1 MYHFKAKD
9 SEIKKSSLCLEDIS
23 VDFSANTIKK
33 VGLNRC
39 VHDIFVDYRAFDTS
53 NVINIHKYLMKAN
66 IWVNF
71 KKIIRLLTGLV
82 NGSNHTKY
90 VFLTN
95 QKCTVQR
102 TVIVLH
108 SNKYTQ
114 GLHYY
119 TFSVNLDICVGSCNI
134 LNDLSN
140 KVCVPNKTEDSN
152 LSVFNIIT
160 EKNESKTLT
169 KHISCECKG
178 KFDDKKWN
186 SNQKWNNDKCRSGC
200 KKHICEKVYIWNPAT
215 CSCKL
220 LTIHWL
226 HVTKL

>member
-178 KFDDKKWN
+178 KFDDKK
-186 SNQKWNNDKCRSGC
+186 
-200 KKHICEKVYIWNPAT
+200 
-215 CSCKL
+215 
-220 LTIHWL
+220 
-226 HVTKL
+226 

>member
-1 MYHFKAKD
+1 MYNFKTKD
-9 SEIKKSSLCLEDIS
+9 SEIKKFSLCLEDIS
-23 VDFSANTIKK
+23 ADFSANSMKK
-33 VGLNRC
+33 VGLNGC

-53 NVINIHKYLMKAN
+53 NVINIHKYL
-66 IWVNF
+66 

-102 TVIVLH
+102 TIIVLH

-119 TFSVNLDICVGSCNI
+119 TFAVNLDICVGSCDT
-134 LNDLSN
+134 LNDLCN

-152 LSVFNIIT
+152 LSVFK
-160 EKNESKTLT
+160 KNESKTLT
-169 KHISCECKG
+169 KHISCESKC
-178 KFDDKKWN
+178 KFDGRKCN
-186 SNQKWNNDKCRSGC
+186 LNQKWNNYRC
-200 KKHICEKVYIWNPAT
+200 
-215 CSCKL
+215 
-220 LTIHWL
+220 
-226 HVTKL
+226 

>member
-1 MYHFKAKD
+1 MYNFKTKD
-9 SEIKKSSLCLEDIS
+9 SEIKKFSLCLEDIS
-23 VDFSANTIKK
+23 ADFSANSMKK
-33 VGLNRC
+33 VGLNGC

-53 NVINIHKYLMKAN
+53 NVINIHKYL
-66 IWVNF
+66 

-102 TVIVLH
+102 TIIVLH
-108 SNKYTQ
+108 SNKYIQ

-119 TFSVNLDICVGSCNI
+119 TFSVNLDICVGSCNT

-178 KFDDKKWN
+178 KFDGRKWN

-200 KKHICEKVYIWNPAT
+200 KKHICEKDYIWNPAT